1 MIAEAL
7 LAGVLDRVAAQ
18 TGIAD
23 ERLLGNLRED
33 FPGVHFSVCS
43 DDDMPARMSPAA
55 QNTVCR
61 LYYVSSGGH
70 CLSLCTYAESAS
82 GLVVALVDQGE

>member
-18 TGIAD
+18 AGVPE

-43 DDDMPARMSPAA
+43 DDDMPARMSTAA

-61 LYYVSSGGH
+61 LYYVSSSGH
-70 CLSLCTYAESAS
+70 CLSLSTDAESAS
-82 GLVVALVDQGE
+82 GLVVAFVDQGE

>member
-7 LAGVLDRVAAQ
+7 LDGVLDRVTAQ
-18 TGIAD
+18 AGVAD
-23 ERLLGNLRED
+23 ELLLRKLRED

-70 CLSLCTYAESAS
+70 CLSLSTDAESAS

>member
-1 MIAEAL
+1 MIADAL
-7 LAGVLDRVAAQ
+7 LSDVLDRVPAQAGAAE
-18 TGIAD
+18 
-23 ERLLGNLRED
+23 ERLLAELRQA
-33 FPGVHFSVCS
+33 FPGVHFSVCR

-55 QNTVCR
+55 QNAVCC

-70 CLSLCTYAESAS
+70 CLSLSTDAESAS

>member
-1 MIAEAL
+1 MIADAL
-7 LAGVLDRVAAQ
+7 LDDVLDRVAAQ
-18 TGIAD
+18 AD
-23 ERLLGNLRED
+23 VADQLLLRNLRDE

-61 LYYVSSGGH
+61 LYYVNSGGH
-70 CLSLCTYAESAS
+70 CLSLSTDAESAS